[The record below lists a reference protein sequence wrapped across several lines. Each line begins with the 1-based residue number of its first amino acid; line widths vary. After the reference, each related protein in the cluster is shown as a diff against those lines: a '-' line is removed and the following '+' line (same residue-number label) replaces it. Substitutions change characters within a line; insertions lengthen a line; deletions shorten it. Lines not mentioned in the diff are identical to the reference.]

1 MRIVYRFICVLTMG
15 MIIASS
21 NTTLAAAKTV
31 EAGDVST
38 SWIGTGETQD
48 LPDGG
53 QVIHATVKG
62 ALIVRHFKGEN
73 EKKHV
78 HTAELICAIRVSVNV
93 KQNQRGEIGLCTVF
107 AHAGKDI
114 GYGQWK
120 CDGGLSECEG
130 EFTFTHGIGGWTGI
144 SGATPMFNRIIFE
157 KMDGERARAVGYA
170 SWPNLTYTLP

>member
-1 MRIVYRFICVLTMG
+1 MRNLNYVLYAIG
-15 MIIASS
+15 MVFLLGQGAGASAS
-21 NTTLAAAKTV
+21 AKTV

-38 SWIGTGETQD
+38 SWIGTGETHD

-62 ALIVRHFKGEN
+62 ALIVRHFKGES

-78 HTAELICAIRVSVNV
+78 HTAELMCSIRVTVNA
-93 KQNQRGEIGLCTVF
+93 KQNQRGESGLCTVF

-130 EFTFTHGIGGWTGI
+130 EFTFTHGTGGWTGI
-144 SGATPMFNRIIFE
+144 SGTTPMFSRIIFE
-157 KMDGERARAVGYA
+157 KLEGERARAVGYA